1 MARPARF
8 RSCAAAIG
16 RLGKSAYD
24 AQAREQRGAGYG
36 RVRRRGLRR
45 AAAKPPVHAIGQP
58 IDDLSAPEL
67 AERIALLKLE
77 IERLER
83 AIAHREATRNA
94 AAAFFKS

>member
-1 MARPARF
+1 MAGLDDDDLMGRPRP
-8 RSCAAAIG
+8 
-16 RLGKSAYD
+16 
-24 AQAREQRGAGYG
+24 
-36 RVRRRGLRR
+36 
-45 AAAKPPVHAIGQP
+45 KPPAHQIGQP

-67 AERIALLKLE
+67 AERIALLKTE

>member
-1 MARPARF
+1 MAGF
-8 RSCAAAIG
+8 DDEI
-16 RLGKSAYD
+16 LGAPP
-24 AQAREQRGAGYG
+24 
-36 RVRRRGLRR
+36 V
-45 AAAKPPVHAIGQP
+45 KPPVHAIGQP

-83 AIAHREATRNA
+83 AITHREATRNA

>member
-1 MARPARF
+1 MPKSDDDDALGLPRP
-8 RSCAAAIG
+8 
-16 RLGKSAYD
+16 
-24 AQAREQRGAGYG
+24 
-36 RVRRRGLRR
+36 
-45 AAAKPPVHAIGQP
+45 KPPAHALGQP

-67 AERIALLKLE
+67 AERIALLRAE